1 MRQRSTFDLSAPHF
15 SLPHH
20 TNPLPTLE
28 RSKNAYLWRDKNPL
42 EEQDVF
48 EGDAW
53 SYEHSPSPPGWQR
66 NAKELATLPASR
78 SRMLTKPH
86 KVVHPLSRSDLSI
99 TPAFTLPL
107 QVAPKKQRPSA
118 CDSFSS
124 IPFKLKLW
132 LIGIVVF
139 TVLATTL
146 TTAGGG
152 KGISQLFGTFHTSAP
167 RAAAAAVS
175 MAGWPIPQHV
185 QPIIQAD
192 DDAGYDSQEQHN
204 NWWDSVCSAAA
215 FTEVAR
221 AWGNKDVTIG
231 QVLDRL
237 LAHDPSYITTYGG
250 LMNQDGW
257 EWMAQAYHLKAQVG
271 WHAYTFDSLVQQVT
285 TSGMPMVIGMK
296 GGSTDSPWGHFVVV
310 TGGDKNQVQIADSS
324 LWKMTSL
331 PRSFF
336 SEPTYG
342 IINDPIW
349 WSGETVL
356 LTPM

>member
-15 SLPHH
+15 SLPQR
-20 TNPLPTLE
+20 TNPLPIPE
-28 RSKNAYLWRDKNPL
+28 HSKGVYRWRDKNPWG
-42 EEQDVF
+42 EQDVF
-48 EGDAW
+48 ADDAW
-53 SYEHSPSPPGWQR
+53 GHEPSPPQSDWQR
-66 NAKELATLPASR
+66 NTKQLAAPLPSR
-78 SRMLTKPH
+78 SHVLTRPLEG
-86 KVVHPLSRSDLSI
+86 VHPFSRSDLLI
-99 TPAFTLPL
+99 APAFTLPL
-107 QVAPKKQRPSA
+107 HAVPKEPHP
-118 CDSFSS
+118 DHVGFTS

-132 LIGIVVF
+132 LIGIVLF
-139 TVLATTL
+139 TVLAATL

-152 KGISQLFGTFHTSAP
+152 KGISQLFSAFHTSVP

-175 MAGWPIPQHV
+175 MADWPITAHV

-192 DDAGYDSQEQHN
+192 NDAGYDSQAQHDD
-204 NWWDSVCSAAA
+204 WWDSVCSAAS

-221 AWGNKDVTIG
+221 AWGNKNVTLG

-237 LAHDPSYITTYGG
+237 LAHDPPYIAASGG
-250 LMNQDGW
+250 LLSQDGW
-257 EWMAQAYHLKAQVG
+257 EWMAQAYGLKAQVA
-271 WHAYTFDSLVQQVT
+271 WHAYTFDGLVKQVT
-285 TSGMPMVIGMK
+285 TSGIPMVIGME

-310 TGGDKNQVQIADSS
+310 TGGDNNQVQIADSS
-324 LWKMTSL
+324 LWKMQSL

-356 LTPM
+356 LTPA